1 MLILERILGHAGDPE
16 MADRLHDLEHHG
28 QVETLILSG
37 EDVQRHRMRVR
48 TDRGTDCAIR
58 LERHDHLSDGAVLW
72 LDAHR
77 AIVVQLDAPR
87 HLVLEPCGAAA
98 ALELGYFAGNMH
110 WKVRFQQ
117 QRLQIVLAGPE
128 AAYLERLEPM
138 LSSGRIQRC
147 ST

>member
-1 MLILERILGHAGDPE
+1 MDTFLRVISKVDRPVVLYFSADHFDSIGPLAEELRGDPVNL
-16 MADRLHDLEHHG
+16 MQLR
-28 QVETLILSG
+28 
-37 EDVQRHRMRVR
+37 
-48 TDRGTDCAIR
+48 
-58 LERHDHLSDGAVLW
+58 DGK
-72 LDAHR
+72 
-77 AIVVQLDAPR
+77 P
-87 HLVLEPCGAAA
+87 
-98 ALELGYFAGNMH
+98 LELGYFAGNMH